1 MKNIEKKSAG
11 RMAVSALILSKPG
24 IITSVAF
31 TGVAGMVVAARS
43 LPPAKTVF
51 LCVLSLLL
59 SAAGAAIMN
68 NLLDKKID
76 SRMSRL
82 NKRVEALRTLG
93 DRNAW
98 ALSLAMMAA
107 ALLVSLLYFNYLNA
121 ALILAAIVSYT
132 LLYTLFLKRT
142 SPFGT
147 VLGGLPGALP
157 VLVGYTAVA
166 PAIRLDGIVV
176 FIFMMLWQP
185 PHFWVLA
192 QKYRNDYEKAGVQ
205 VLPVAF
211 GTKYTNML
219 ILIYSLSLVP
229 LTFILWLIG
238 TNTVY
243 FAAFAGM
250 AGAYFNYL
258 VIRSVREGGGYG
270 KAFSASIIY
279 MLLIMLGIVVDI
291 LVKSLT
297 PVDRVIGPPL

>member
-1 MKNIEKKSAG
+1 MEGVEKKSAG
-11 RMAVSALILSKPG
+11 KMAVSAVILSKPG

-43 LPPAKTVF
+43 LPPAETVF

-68 NLLDKKID
+68 NLLDKQID
-76 SRMSRL
+76 SKMSRL
-82 NKRVEALRTLG
+82 DKRVEALRTLG
-93 DRNAW
+93 DGNAW
-98 ALSLAMMAA
+98 ALSLAMMAV
-107 ALLVSLLYFNYLNA
+107 ALCVSLLCFNYANA
-121 ALILAAIVSYT
+121 ALILAAILSYT
-132 LLYTLFLKRT
+132 LLYTLFLKKT

-157 VLVGYTAVA
+157 VLVGYTAVG
-166 PAIRLDGIVV
+166 PEIRLDGMVV
-176 FIFMMLWQP
+176 FVFMMLWQP

-192 QKYRNDYEKAGVQ
+192 QKYRNDYERAGVR

-243 FAAFAGM
+243 FAVFAAA

-279 MLLIMLGIVVDI
+279 MLLIMTGIVADI

-297 PVDRVIGPPL
+297 PVERVIGPTL